1 MVTNKNIVYSVAAFM
16 LCVSSASG
24 SVWHFFIDEMKNLKV
39 CDWKIALVVGQKEC
53 MAAKFILGV
62 KG

>member
-1 MVTNKNIVYSVAAFM
+1 M
-16 LCVSSASG
+16 SSASG
-24 SVWHFFIDEMKNLKV
+24 SVWYFFIDEMKNLKV